1 MKIFEE
7 AFQRKL
13 IYVFEI
19 PDATHRGL
27 LKIGDTTIKNLPP
40 TEKNLELAARDRIDS
55 YTKTAG
61 IEYNLKHVEL
71 AVTDDG
77 QAFRDYAVHRV
88 LKKYRHHFKNTR
100 GREWFK
106 VDLNTVKNAIK
117 AVKRGRRKSKPEKF
131 SNDDFRPEQI
141 DAINQTVNYF
151 KTGKEFLWNAKMR
164 FGKTLCALKV
174 AHMMKFSKT
183 IIFTHRPVVNS
194 GWQEDFDKI
203 FQGTNYTFLGKD
215 DDITGRKNFLYFI
228 SIQDLRG
235 SEIVGGTFDKN
246 VKIFDTDW
254 DFVIIDEAHEGT
266 TTERGD
272 SVIKNIVKENSKVL
286 KLSGTPFNILADF
299 DADNVYTW
307 DYVMEQRAKADWDKN
322 NFGDPN
328 PYADLP
334 AMKIYTYNLAK
345 TFNYVEGDI
354 FSFRDFFE
362 TDGKNF
368 IHKADVKNFLDM
380 LTTAEN
386 YPYSRAEWQ
395 ENFRH
400 SLWIIPGVKEGKVL
414 SKLLQRHKFFGGF
427 EIVNVAGNGDSD
439 DEPAGALE
447 KVLDAINTHDRTIT
461 LSCGKLTA
469 GVTVPEWTA
478 VFYLAGSSSTSA
490 ANYLQTIFRVQ
501 SPCNKNGRIKQ
512 NCYVFDFAP
521 DRTLKMI
528 AKSAA
533 ISPKAG
539 KTKSDDFQILDEL
552 LNFCPVIAM
561 EGSRMNY
568 RADNLLRELNSAWI
582 ERAVSKGFADNCL
595 YSDEA
600 LKNLDKLDLEKFSK
614 LQKIIGAS
622 NAQRKTGDII
632 INDQGLDGQSRPKK
646 SKKPKQPLTP
656 EQIELERLRRQ
667 RSNIISILRGI
678 SIRLP
683 LLIYGSDIPFD
694 DDFTLKKFTDIDDA
708 SWAEFM
714 PKGVTKDFF
723 CEFIKYYDR
732 IIFIGAAEKIRKLT
746 EDADKLTPL
755 ARVDKIAELFA
766 TFHNPDKETVL
777 TPWRVVKLHIDSAFD
792 ENFFSQGRHI
802 LEINSKTGL
811 YPLYVA
817 CKIYRTRLGN
827 FSEDNFKP
835 EFLNDIWDA
844 IVDENIFVIC
854 KTPMAVKITRRTL
867 AGLRNSNVNA
877 KFFDDIINTLKNNPA
892 HFVERVTDKNFW
904 SKGVGTMKFDG
915 VVGNPPYQIA
925 VQGDNKNY
933 SSPVYH
939 LFLDTAFKIADKV
952 SLIHPAR
959 CLSNGGDTPDE
970 FNQRLLADKHFKVI
984 RYYPKSQ
991 DLFPSSDIKGG
1002 IVISLRDVTK
1012 NFEPIETFFEF
1023 DELKSIHDKVVRDEN
1038 FQPFSEIVH
1047 TPVAYRLSE
1056 KFFSERPDL
1065 IQKLQKSNDTA
1076 LRTNIFERLQE
1087 ILFDDKPNDGQDYIQ
1102 ILGRLENRRVYKW
1115 LRRDYV
1121 TDENLIDRVK
1131 IFLNEANG
1139 TGKFGEK
1146 LTPPFIVKAG
1156 VGCTQT
1162 FITVGAFDSEA
1173 EAQAC
1178 ISYIKSKFC
1187 RVMLGILKVTQ
1198 HNPPATWAKVPLQD
1212 FTSAG
1217 DIDWHGD
1224 IDAQLYSKYK
1234 LSESEI
1240 KFIEEHVKAM
1250 D

>member
-1 MKIFEE
+1 
-7 AFQRKL
+7 
-13 IYVFEI
+13 
-19 PDATHRGL
+19 
-27 LKIGDTTIKNLPP
+27 
-40 TEKNLELAARDRIDS
+40 
-55 YTKTAG
+55 
-61 IEYNLKHVEL
+61 
-71 AVTDDG
+71 
-77 QAFRDYAVHRV
+77 
-88 LKKYRHHFKNTR
+88 
-100 GREWFK
+100 
-106 VDLNTVKNAIK
+106 
-117 AVKRGRRKSKPEKF
+117 
-131 SNDDFRPEQI
+131 
-141 DAINQTVNYF
+141 
-151 KTGKEFLWNAKMR
+151 
-164 FGKTLCALKV
+164 
-174 AHMMKFSKT
+174 
-183 IIFTHRPVVNS
+183 
-194 GWQEDFDKI
+194 
-203 FQGTNYTFLGKD
+203 
-215 DDITGRKNFLYFI
+215 
-228 SIQDLRG
+228 
-235 SEIVGGTFDKN
+235 
-246 VKIFDTDW
+246 
-254 DFVIIDEAHEGT
+254 
-266 TTERGD
+266 
-272 SVIKNIVKENSKVL
+272 
-286 KLSGTPFNILADF
+286 
-299 DADNVYTW
+299 
-307 DYVMEQRAKADWDKN
+307 
-322 NFGDPN
+322 
-328 PYADLP
+328 
-334 AMKIYTYNLAK
+334 
-345 TFNYVEGDI
+345 
-354 FSFRDFFE
+354 
-362 TDGKNF
+362 
-368 IHKADVKNFLDM
+368 
-380 LTTAEN
+380 
-386 YPYSRAEWQ
+386 
-395 ENFRH
+395 RH

-439 DEPAGALE
+439 DEPADALE
-447 KVLDAINTHDRTIT
+447 KVLDAIDTHDRTIT

-539 KTKSDDFQILDEL
+539 KTKSDDLQILDEL

-646 SKKPKQPLTP
+646 SKQSKQPLTP
-656 EQIELERLRRQ
+656 EQIELEKLRRQ

-792 ENFFSQGRHI
+792 ENFFSHGKHI

-933 SSPVYH
+933 S
-939 LFLDTAFKIADKV
+939 
-952 SLIHPAR
+952 
-959 CLSNGGDTPDE
+959 
-970 FNQRLLADKHFKVI
+970 
-984 RYYPKSQ
+984 
-991 DLFPSSDIKGG
+991 
-1002 IVISLRDVTK
+1002 
-1012 NFEPIETFFEF
+1012 
-1023 DELKSIHDKVVRDEN
+1023 
-1038 FQPFSEIVH
+1038 
-1047 TPVAYRLSE
+1047 
-1056 KFFSERPDL
+1056 
-1065 IQKLQKSNDTA
+1065 
-1076 LRTNIFERLQE
+1076 
-1087 ILFDDKPNDGQDYIQ
+1087 
-1102 ILGRLENRRVYKW
+1102 
-1115 LRRDYV
+1115 
-1121 TDENLIDRVK
+1121 
-1131 IFLNEANG
+1131 
-1139 TGKFGEK
+1139 
-1146 LTPPFIVKAG
+1146 
-1156 VGCTQT
+1156 
-1162 FITVGAFDSEA
+1162 
-1173 EAQAC
+1173 
-1178 ISYIKSKFC
+1178 
-1187 RVMLGILKVTQ
+1187 
-1198 HNPPATWAKVPLQD
+1198 
-1212 FTSAG
+1212 
-1217 DIDWHGD
+1217 
-1224 IDAQLYSKYK
+1224 
-1234 LSESEI
+1234 
-1240 KFIEEHVKAM
+1240 
-1250 D
+1250 

>member
-400 SLWIIPGVKEGKVL
+400 SLWIIPGVKEGKAL

-439 DEPAGALE
+439 DEPADALE
-447 KVLDAINTHDRTIT
+447 KVLDAIDTHDRTIT

-656 EQIELERLRRQ
+656 EQIELEKLRRQ